1 MFRIE
6 KTVKGQEA
14 ESPVVFEVD
23 GEPAVVI
30 NGLPKN
36 ISCNKKP
43 VVSCV
48 ATCDLRLADDPV
60 FGELLEGRKVKKLFG
75 GQYYQGE
82 VVKYDSEVNW
92 YRVIYEDGDSEDLE
106 WHELEEILLPLD
118 INIPLKLLPFRSCLQ
133 DKYFL
138 EPKITMPIR
147 KSSHPFMEKTLEPCQ
162 ISQEI
167 YEVPIQID
175 YKAGR
180 NWGHVTI
187 QTILEE

>member
-1 MFRIE
+1 MLRME
-6 KTVKGQEA
+6 KSVKGQEA
-14 ESPVVFEVD
+14 DSPVVFEVD

-43 VVSCV
+43 VVSCD
-48 ATCDLRLADDPV
+48 ATCDMRQADDPV
-60 FGELLEGRKVKKLFG
+60 FGELLEGRKIQKLFG

-92 YRVIYEDGDSEDLE
+92 YRVVYEDGDSEDLE
-106 WHELEEILLPLD
+106 WHELEEVLLPLD
-118 INIPLKLLPFRSCLQ
+118 INIPLKLLPFQSFLQ

-138 EPKITMPIR
+138 EPKITMPIT
-147 KSSHPFMEKTLEPCQ
+147 KSSHPFMEKSLKPCQ
-162 ISQEI
+162 INQQI

-180 NWGHVTI
+180 NWGDVTI
-187 QTILEE
+187 QTIFEE

>member
-1 MFRIE
+1 MFKME

-48 ATCDLRLADDPV
+48 GTCDKRLADDPV

-92 YRVIYEDGDSEDLE
+92 YKVVYEDGDSEDLE

-118 INIPLKLLPFRSCLQ
+118 INIPLKLLPFQSCLQ
-133 DKYFL
+133 NKYFL
-138 EPKITMPIR
+138 EPKIR

-162 ISQEI
+162 ISQQI

-180 NWGHVTI
+180 NWGHVRI